1 MSEMQTARLAADIAA
16 SVDARLRLLA
26 LVKGQRRIGRLL
38 TDVLDKALPSA
49 EELTAQ
55 LSLRQA
61 VPADEH

>member
-1 MSEMQTARLAADIAA
+1 MTEMQTARLAADIAA

-55 LSLRQA
+55 LSQRQA
-61 VPADEH
+61 VSTNDH